1 MLFKHLIGSGGP
13 SSGGHWGWGG
23 GGGAC
28 PRLYWRCVSTV
39 SLAEMDLLRVK
50 LSLGMRGS
58 GVLAVPQDKLQ
69 T

>member
-1 MLFKHLIGSGGP
+1 M
-13 SSGGHWGWGG
+13 WGG
-23 GGGAC
+23 VGGAC